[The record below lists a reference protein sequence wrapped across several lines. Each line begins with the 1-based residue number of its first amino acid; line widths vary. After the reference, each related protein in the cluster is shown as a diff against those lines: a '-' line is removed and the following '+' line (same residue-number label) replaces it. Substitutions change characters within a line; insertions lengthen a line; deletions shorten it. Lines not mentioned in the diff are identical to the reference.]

1 MKKFNPSVIFK
12 KVKDKVNKVFK
23 KKTNNTIQEQLTG
36 KTVVES
42 PKPKEVYKNKTG
54 KQDPHIN
61 IYDDTNFLKV
71 GKYENTMRQSIQEN
85 RKKRINS
92 DIIIT
97 GIAIGLLLGVVLF
110 FFQGVQPM
118 MLDKY
123 TTQVN
128 EQIDNVS
135 KRYSDQVKGLER
147 LQNSLATN
155 AMYDKYLSCVDNN
168 LYNSMESDLRMV
180 EVNNA
185 MISPDLNYKELE
197 KYQNIIHL
205 DEVDQIYN
213 NFYNEYSTNINEIIK
228 MQKDIEL
235 LPRYLEYRNSWIETC
250 QNMKGEDGNEIVEKC
265 TNLVTKTEEYENGET
280 IAEWEEALK
289 PFADNIKRLCTKIPP
304 KDNVVKYAAW
314 ELAWIDNFNKIV
326 SYQIDY
332 DSNVEKMN
340 ILQEEMKSGS
350 KKVKLDINK
359 IYNLKTEFKNIW
371 YILDL

>member
-197 KYQNIIHL
+197 KYQNIVHL

-213 NFYNEYSTNINEIIK
+213 NFYNEYSTNINEK
-228 MQKDIEL
+228 CKKTL
-235 LPRYLEYRNSWIETC
+235 NS
-250 QNMKGEDGNEIVEKC
+250 
-265 TNLVTKTEEYENGET
+265 
-280 IAEWEEALK
+280 
-289 PFADNIKRLCTKIPP
+289 
-304 KDNVVKYAAW
+304 
-314 ELAWIDNFNKIV
+314 
-326 SYQIDY
+326 S
-332 DSNVEKMN
+332 
-340 ILQEEMKSGS
+340 
-350 KKVKLDINK
+350 LDIWN
-359 IYNLKTEFKNIW
+359 TEIHG
-371 YILDL
+371 